1 MSAIAACPSRV
12 GTARDYI
19 WNKIAR
25 FDLPA
30 LVRMNCH
37 YHPTSSIVGTCPRC
51 KTDYCSACTAGFR
64 LNGFETVC
72 LDCGAALAIKRF
84 RAAMN
89 FALLGLLLFM
99 WTCTASHQ
107 PAALVPFMGLVGG
120 YFFWATYW
128 GWHTSSL
135 DWASL
140 AQRWDN
146 LPGRKWLGSV
156 LLLGTRLVVA
166 TTIGIFR
173 EGIRQ
178 PWLGAKTLKR
188 WHARMSATDS
198 FAKNI

>member
-1 MSAIAACPSRV
+1 MSGTAACPSRDG

-19 WNKIAR
+19 QIGSES
-25 FDLPA
+25 FDHPA
-30 LVRMNCH
+30 LVQMSCH
-37 YHPTSSIVGTCPRC
+37 YHPTSPVVGTCPRC
-51 KTDYCSACTAGFR
+51 KTDYCSCSACTAGFR

-72 LDCGAALAIKRF
+72 LDCGAALAMKRI
-84 RAAMN
+84 RGAMN
-89 FALLGLLLFM
+89 FALLGFLLFM
-99 WTCTASHQ
+99 WACTASHQ

-146 LPGRKWLGSV
+146 LPGRKWLCTV
-156 LLLGTRLVVA
+156 LLLSTRLVVA
-166 TTIGIFR
+166 AALGIFR

-178 PWLGAKTLKR
+178 PWLAAGILRRWKTRKR
-188 WHARMSATDS
+188 
-198 FAKNI
+198 NP